1 MQVVFKPDQP
11 VTDAACKKATGK
23 TLKQWFSQL
32 DKRDGA
38 KRRES
43 VYWLYEKQ
51 GVDAW
56 WATTVF
62 VEFERSTGIVT
73 KTDGRIEGFN
83 ICVTKTVAAPVK
95 DAYRAWVD
103 AKALKAWYGKGMS
116 AKVKEDGAFKDEG
129 GNSGQYLRV
138 RENKDLRFTW
148 QHAKAE
154 APSRV
159 DVTFADKG
167 KGKTLVTLM
176 HNRIQNRAEAD
187 GLRAAWG
194 AAFDKLKQMLE
205 T

>member
-1 MQVVFKPDQP
+1 MQVVFKADQP

-43 VYWLYEKQ
+43 VNWLYEKQ

-62 VEFERSTGIVT
+62 VEYERSKGIVN
-73 KTDGRIEGFN
+73 KKDGRIEGFN

-103 AKALKAWYGKGMS
+103 GKALKA
-116 AKVKEDGAFKDEG
+116 
-129 GNSGQYLRV
+129 
-138 RENKDLRFTW
+138 
-148 QHAKAE
+148 
-154 APSRV
+154 
-159 DVTFADKG
+159 
-167 KGKTLVTLM
+167 
-176 HNRIQNRAEAD
+176 
-187 GLRAAWG
+187 
-194 AAFDKLKQMLE
+194 
-205 T
+205 